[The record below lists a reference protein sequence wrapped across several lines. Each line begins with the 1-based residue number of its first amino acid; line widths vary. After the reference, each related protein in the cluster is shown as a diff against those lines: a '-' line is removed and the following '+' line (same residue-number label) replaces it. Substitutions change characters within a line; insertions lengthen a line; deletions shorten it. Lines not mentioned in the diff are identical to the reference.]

1 MRISDWSSDVCSS
14 DLEAFATENARKI
27 RGLEAPKACIE
38 AVKAAT
44 ELPIDQGQQK
54 ERALF
59 AKLVAGAQS
68 EALRHVFFAERA
80 AAKIDG
86 PPTHIAFGPTG
97 QAWLIGEGTLCAGIP
112 RTFLSPALPAPPR
125 AWAQ

>member
-80 AAKIDG
+80 AAKIDELG
-86 PPTHIAFGPTG
+86 
-97 QAWLIGEGTLCAGIP
+97 
-112 RTFLSPALPAPPR
+112 R
-125 AWAQ
+125 ASCRERVWQYV